1 MTEVEQEGQVLAN
14 LLADLDPA
22 LGGTAHR
29 TASQVVPPRVGDA
42 LDRAARGFE
51 YGARAVRKMLAV
63 DAAADPFVAQM
74 PKIIREV
81 IDDYQAF
88 GTALSTWWS
97 TCLSRRLEELERGDR
112 ADREPEVEKELGHGA
127 G

>member
-1 MTEVEQEGQVLAN
+1 MTEVEQEGQVLAS
-14 LLADLDPA
+14 LLADLDRA

-29 TASQVVPPRVGDA
+29 TVSQVAPPRVGDA
-42 LDRAARGFE
+42 LDRAVRGFE

-74 PKIIREV
+74 PKIIREAM
-81 IDDYQAF
+81 DDYQAF

-97 TCLSRRLEELERGDR
+97 TCLSHRIEELERGDQV
-112 ADREPEVEKELGHGA
+112 DREVEKELGRGA

>member
-1 MTEVEQEGQVLAN
+1 MTEVEQENLALEN
-14 LLADLDPA
+14 LLA
-22 LGGTAHR
+22 
-29 TASQVVPPRVGDA
+29 A
-42 LDRAARGFE
+42 LDRAMGNVAYRTVSQVAPPEVGDILDRTVRGFE
-51 YGARAVRKMLAV
+51 YGARAVRKMMAAG
-63 DAAADPFVAQM
+63 DAADPFVAQM

-97 TCLSRRLEELERGDR
+97 TCLSRRLEELDRGEQV
-112 ADREPEVEKELGHGA
+112 DREPEVERGLGHGA